1 MDGSLPGSRLI
12 GRLTE
17 QQADLDRKIAMEQA
31 RVTPDELVVRRLM
44 RERMLAR
51 DRLAAMAGSAMPAWA
66 RPGVPAK

>member
-17 QQADLDRKIAMEQA
+17 QQADLDRMIAAEQA
-31 RVTPDELVVRRLM
+31 RPAPDELVVRRLM

-51 DRLAAMAGSAMPAWA
+51 DRLAALTGSGTPAWA
-66 RPGVPAK
+66 RPGAFGK